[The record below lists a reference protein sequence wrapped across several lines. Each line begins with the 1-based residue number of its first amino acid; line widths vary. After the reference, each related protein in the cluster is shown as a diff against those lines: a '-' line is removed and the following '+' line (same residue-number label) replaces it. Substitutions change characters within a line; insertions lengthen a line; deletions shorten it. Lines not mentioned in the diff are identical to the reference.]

1 MSKLDMFLLTM
12 LAGIGWACAFALVG
26 FAMYLGVSGNGW
38 HASVFAAFGFGA
50 GAGLAALR
58 MAIEWRL
65 PASLMTGWRAR
76 QAREAAE
83 APSIE
88 PAVAAQSAFH

>member
-1 MSKLDMFLLTM
+1 MFLLTM

-26 FAMYLGVSGNGW
+26 FAMYRGVPGNGW

-83 APSIE
+83 TPLIE

>member
-12 LAGIGWACAFALVG
+12 LAGIGWACAFAL
-26 FAMYLGVSGNGW
+26 LGLAAFRGAPGNGW
-38 HASVFAAFGFGA
+38 HASVFAAFGFGS

-65 PASLMTGWRAR
+65 PSSLMTGWRMR

-83 APSIE
+83 APQIE
-88 PAVAAQSAFH
+88 PAIAAQSAFH